1 MKQEE
6 QAYTLDDLLNKACTY
21 IKSNDEIDLIKRA
34 YLFASK
40 AHSGQLR
47 LTGDEYI
54 LHPLNVAMIL
64 TEIYADSQT
73 LATALLHDVI
83 NFTDTKIED
92 IEKIFQERGK
102 SYPNYYSYH
111 IKEQDYTYDITSYR
125 KELKYKNNKPCK
137 IVYAKTLKEDL
148 KRRDF
153 TINTLAI
160 DKNGKLIDL
169 MHAKK
174 DLDRKIIRVVG
185 DTETRLKEDKT
196 RIIRAIRFAC
206 TLDFTLSND
215 IEEFLS
221 KNGKYLNQIPKEYIK
236 KELDKI
242 FNNGNYIKFF
252 EIVKK
257 YKLNRYLNIE
267 FKDIKNV
274 YNYYGIWA
282 QLNTKLPLTRKEMYN
297 IKYINKLVSNGTIT
311 IADVRIYNED
321 IVKNASSIL
330 NIDSKVKKIL
340 EITKLHSIIDIN
352 FDVYEISTIVGI
364 SKTKTMF
371 KKIEKAI
378 MSGSLINDHDEI
390 ERFIINNRYE

>member
-1 MKQEE
+1 MNNIIEE
-6 QAYTLDDLLNKACTY
+6 LTKAGYECFIVGGYVRDYLLSYESKDIDICT
-21 IKSNDEIDLIKRA
+21 NA
-34 YLFASK
+34 
-40 AHSGQLR
+40 
-47 LTGDEYI
+47 
-54 LHPLNVAMIL
+54 
-64 TEIYADSQT
+64 
-73 LATALLHDVI
+73 
-83 NFTDTKIED
+83 KIED
-92 IEKIFQERGK
+92 IERIFKEKGK

-137 IVYAKTLKEDL
+137 IEYAKTLKEDL

-160 DKNGKLIDL
+160 DKDGKLIDL

-174 DLDRKIIRVVG
+174 DLDKKIIKVVG

-206 TLDFTLSND
+206 TLDFTLSKD
-215 IEEFLS
+215 IEKFLK

-242 FNNGNYIKFF
+242 FTSGNYIKFF
-252 EIVKK
+252 DIVQKF
-257 YKLNRYLNIE
+257 KLNKYLNIE
-267 FKDIKNV
+267 FTNIQPS
-274 YNYYGIWA
+274 YNYYGIWS
-282 QLNTKLPLTRKEMYN
+282 QLNTKLPLTRKETYN
-297 IKYINKLVSNGTIT
+297 IKYINKLVSNGDIT
-311 IADVRIYNED
+311 IEDVKNYNED
-321 IVKNASSIL
+321 IIKNAASLL

-352 FDVYEISTIVGI
+352 FDIYEISTLVGI

-371 KKIEKAI
+371 KKIEKSI
-378 MSGSLINDHDEI
+378 ISGALLNNHDEI

>member
-1 MKQEE
+1 MNNIIEE
-6 QAYTLDDLLNKACTY
+6 LTKAGYECFIVGGYVRDYLLSYESKDIDICT
-21 IKSNDEIDLIKRA
+21 NA
-34 YLFASK
+34 
-40 AHSGQLR
+40 
-47 LTGDEYI
+47 
-54 LHPLNVAMIL
+54 
-64 TEIYADSQT
+64 
-73 LATALLHDVI
+73 
-83 NFTDTKIED
+83 KIED
-92 IEKIFQERGK
+92 IERIFKEKGK

-137 IVYAKTLKEDL
+137 IEYAKTLKEDL

-160 DKNGKLIDL
+160 DKDGKLIDV

-174 DLDRKIIRVVG
+174 DLDKKIIKVVG

-206 TLDFTLSND
+206 TLDFTLSKD
-215 IEEFLS
+215 IEKFLK

-242 FNNGNYIKFF
+242 FTSGNYIKFF
-252 EIVKK
+252 DIVQKF
-257 YKLNRYLNIE
+257 KLNKYLNIE
-267 FKDIKNV
+267 FTNIQPS
-274 YNYYGIWA
+274 YNYYGIWS
-282 QLNTKLPLTRKEMYN
+282 QLNTKLPLTRKETYN
-297 IKYINKLVSNGTIT
+297 IKYINKLVSNGDIT
-311 IADVRIYNED
+311 IEDVKNYNED
-321 IVKNASSIL
+321 IIKNAASLL

-352 FDVYEISTIVGI
+352 FDIYEISTLVGI

-371 KKIEKAI
+371 KKIEKSI
-378 MSGSLINDHDEI
+378 ISGSLLNDHDEI

>member
-1 MKQEE
+1 MFYNIDMNNIVDE
-6 QAYTLDDLLNKACTY
+6 LNKHGYEAYIVGGYVRDYLLSYESKDIDICT
-21 IKSNDEIDLIKRA
+21 NA
-34 YLFASK
+34 
-40 AHSGQLR
+40 
-47 LTGDEYI
+47 
-54 LHPLNVAMIL
+54 
-64 TEIYADSQT
+64 
-73 LATALLHDVI
+73 
-83 NFTDTKIED
+83 KIED

-102 SYPNYYSYH
+102 PYPNYYSYH

-215 IEEFLS
+215 IEKFLS

>member
-1 MKQEE
+1 MNNIIEE
-6 QAYTLDDLLNKACTY
+6 LTKNGYECFIVGGYVRDYLLSYESKDIDICT
-21 IKSNDEIDLIKRA
+21 NA
-34 YLFASK
+34 
-40 AHSGQLR
+40 
-47 LTGDEYI
+47 
-54 LHPLNVAMIL
+54 
-64 TEIYADSQT
+64 
-73 LATALLHDVI
+73 
-83 NFTDTKIED
+83 KIED
-92 IEKIFQERGK
+92 IERIFKGKGK

-137 IVYAKTLKEDL
+137 IEYAKTLKEDL

-160 DKNGKLIDL
+160 DKDGKLIDL
-169 MHAKK
+169 MPAKK
-174 DLDRKIIRVVG
+174 DLDKKIIKVVG

-206 TLDFTLSND
+206 TLDFTLSKD
-215 IEEFLS
+215 IEEFLK

-242 FNNGNYIKFF
+242 FTNGDYIKFF
-252 EIVKK
+252 NIIQKF
-257 YKLNRYLNIE
+257 KLNKYLNIE
-267 FKDIKNV
+267 FTTIQPT
-274 YNYYGIWA
+274 YNYYGVWS
-282 QLNTKLPLTRKEMYN
+282 QLNTKLPLTRKETYN
-297 IKYINKLVSNGTIT
+297 IKYINKLVSNGDIT
-311 IADVRIYNED
+311 IEDVKNYNED
-321 IVKNASSIL
+321 IIKNAASLL

-352 FDVYEISTIVGI
+352 FDIYEISTLVGI

-378 MSGSLINDHDEI
+378 ISGSLLNDHDEI

>member
-1 MKQEE
+1 MNNIIEE
-6 QAYTLDDLLNKACTY
+6 LTKNGYECFIVGGFVRDYLLSYESKDIDICTNA
-21 IKSNDEIDLIKRA
+21 KID
-34 YLFASK
+34 
-40 AHSGQLR
+40 
-47 LTGDEYI
+47 
-54 LHPLNVAMIL
+54 
-64 TEIYADSQT
+64 
-73 LATALLHDVI
+73 
-83 NFTDTKIED
+83 D
-92 IEKIFQERGK
+92 IERIFKGEGK

-137 IVYAKTLKEDL
+137 IEYAKTLKEDL

-153 TINTLAI
+153 TINTFAI
-160 DKNGKLIDL
+160 DKDGKLIDL

-174 DLDRKIIRVVG
+174 DLDNRVIRVVG
-185 DTETRLKEDKT
+185 NAEKRLKEDKT

-206 TLDFTLSND
+206 TLDFTLSEK
-215 IEEFLS
+215 IEEFLF
-221 KNGKYLNQIPKEYIK
+221 KNGKYLNQIPKEYVK

-242 FNNGNYIKFF
+242 FTNGNYAKFF

-267 FKDIKNV
+267 FDDIKNA

-282 QLNTKLPLTRKEMYN
+282 QMKTKLPLTRKEMYN
-297 IKYINKLVSNGTIT
+297 IKYINKLVSNGNITIT
-311 IADVRIYNED
+311 DVRNYNED
-321 IVKNASSIL
+321 IIKNASSIL

-352 FDVYEISTIVGI
+352 FDIYEIATIVGI
-364 SKTKTMF
+364 SNTKTMF
-371 KKIEKAI
+371 KKIEKSI
-378 MSGSLINDHDEI
+378 MSGSLINDHNEI